1 MTMSGNEES
10 KTNKV
15 SNPAKEEL
23 EKWDKILDEYESST
37 GLPPFLVAYKN
48 PEASEY
54 MHINRGHIEKLSP
67 QDCASAALI
76 LNELSFHVQRAYNRE
91 MARVNW
97 AEDTIKT
104 LVAHEVH
111 NYKGYSY
118 AERLEQAI
126 KNNTYAM
133 KLKKIKVYAKQRSDR
148 LNFLSSNINNR
159 ADIFL
164 AVQRSK
170 RVNNV

>member
-1 MTMSGNEES
+1 MSGKEES
-10 KTNKV
+10 KTPKLP
-15 SNPAKEEL
+15 NPAKEEL
-23 EKWDKILDEYESST
+23 EKWDKILDEYENSV
-37 GLPPFLVAYKN
+37 GLPTFINQYRNV
-48 PEASEY
+48 EATEY
-54 MHINRGHIEKLSP
+54 MHMTRGQIEKLSP

-76 LNELSFHVQRAYNRE
+76 LNELSFHIQRAYNRE

-97 AEDTIKT
+97 AEDTIKN

-111 NYKGYSY
+111 GYKGYSY

-126 KNNTYAM
+126 KNNTYAS
-133 KLKKIKVYAKQRSDR
+133 KLKRIKVYAKQRSDR
-148 LNFLSSNINNR
+148 LNFLSSNVNNR